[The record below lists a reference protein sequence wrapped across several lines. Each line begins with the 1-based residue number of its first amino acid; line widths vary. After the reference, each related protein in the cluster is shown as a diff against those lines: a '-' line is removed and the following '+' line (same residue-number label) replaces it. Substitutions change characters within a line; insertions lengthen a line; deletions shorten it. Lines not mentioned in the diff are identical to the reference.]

1 MTTIN
6 DKKYYTISDIAKMLD
21 ISEFSAR
28 ELVRAANLPNTI
40 KVGRRKFIP
49 ANELEKFLISQSN
62 QTPQ

>member
-6 DKKYYTISDIAKMLD
+6 DKIYYTISDIAKMLD

-28 ELVRAANLPNTI
+28 EMVRSTELNGVI

-49 ANELEKFLISQSN
+49 ANELERFLIDQSN
-62 QTPQ
+62 RVQ